1 MSAIHVL
8 CCFSPQARQVLEVTL
23 ALNSGTT
30 VQQALALLQSQWQ
43 WPAGQVMAWGVWGR
57 KVAASHELQQGD
69 RLELYR
75 ALKVD
80 PKVARRQRFKR
91 QGAKRS
97 GLFASRRPGAVPG
110 Y

>member
-1 MSAIHVL
+1 MSTIHVL
-8 CCFSPQARQVLEVTL
+8 CCYSPQPRRVLELSL
-23 ALNSGTT
+23 ALASGAT
-30 VQQALALLQSQWQ
+30 VQQALVMLQPEWQ
-43 WPAGQVMAWGVWGR
+43 WPAGQIAAMGVWGR
-57 KVAASHELQQGD
+57 KVKASHVLQDGD

-75 ALKVD
+75 ALRVD

-97 GLFASRRPGAVPG
+97 GLFATRRPGAVPG

>member
-1 MSAIHVL
+1 
-8 CCFSPQARQVLEVTL
+8 VLEVTL
-23 ALNSGTT
+23 ALDSGTT
-30 VQQALALLQSQWQ
+30 VQQALALLQPQWQ

-57 KVAASHELQQGD
+57 KVAVSHVLQHGD

>member
-1 MSAIHVL
+1 MAPFQIL
-8 CCFSPQARQVLEVTL
+8 CCYSPQSREVVVHTLVLDAGVTVAQVLPQL
-23 ALNSGTT
+23 A
-30 VQQALALLQSQWQ
+30 AHWQ
-43 WPAGQVMAWGVWGR
+43 LPEGHITAVGIWGR
-57 KVAASHELQQGD
+57 KVSASHVLKPGD

-97 GLFASRRPGAVPG
+97 GLFATRRPGAVAG

>member
-1 MSAIHVL
+1 MTPICVL
-8 CCFSPQARQVLEVTL
+8 CCYSPQARQVRELTL
-23 ALNSGTT
+23 TLNAGTT
-30 VQQALALLQSQWQ
+30 VQQALVMLQPHWQ
-43 WPAGQVMAWGVWGR
+43 WPDGSIMAFGVWGR
-57 KVAASHELQQGD
+57 KVTASHVLQHGD

-97 GLFASRRPGAVPG
+97 GLFATRRPGAVPG

>member
-1 MSAIHVL
+1 MSHIQVL
-8 CCFSPQARQVLEVTL
+8 CCYSPKPRQVVEL
-23 ALNSGTT
+23 ALTLDAGAT
-30 VQQALALLQSQWQ
+30 VQQVLTLLQPQWQ
-43 WPAGQVMAWGVWGR
+43 WPAGQITAMGVWGR
-57 KVAASHELQQGD
+57 RVAASHVLQHGD

-75 ALKVD
+75 GLLVD

-97 GLFASRRPGAVPG
+97 GLFATRRPGAVPG

>member
-1 MSAIHVL
+1 MAQIQIL
-8 CCFSPQARQVLEVTL
+8 CCYSPQARQVLEQTL
-23 ALNSGTT
+23 TLEAGAT
-30 VQQALALLQSQWQ
+30 VEQALALLQAQWQ
-43 WPAGQVMAWGVWGR
+43 WPAEGVTACGIWNK
-57 KVAASHELQQGD
+57 KVAASHVLQEGD

-75 ALKVD
+75 ALVVD

-97 GLFASRRPGAVPG
+97 GLFANRRPGAVPG

>member
-1 MSAIHVL
+1 MASFQIL
-8 CCFSPQARQVLEVTL
+8 CCYSPQARQVRELTL
-23 ALNSGTT
+23 TLDYGTT
-30 VQQALALLQSQWQ
+30 VAQALALLQPQWQ
-43 WPAGQVMAWGVWGR
+43 WPEGRITAIGIWGR
-57 KVAASHELQQGD
+57 TVAANHVLRPGD

-75 ALKVD
+75 ALLVD

-97 GLFASRRPGAVPG
+97 GLFAKRRPGAVPG

>member
-1 MSAIHVL
+1 M
-8 CCFSPQARQVLEVTL
+8 EL
-23 ALNSGTT
+23 ALTLDVGTT
-30 VQQALALLQSQWQ
+30 VQQALALLQPQWR
-43 WPAGQVMAWGVWGR
+43 WPAGQITAFGIWGR
-57 KVAASHELQQGD
+57 RVAASHELQPGD

-75 ALKVD
+75 GLLVD

-97 GLFASRRPGAVPG
+97 GLFATRRPGAVPG

>member
-1 MSAIHVL
+1 MSKIHVQ
-8 CCFSPQARQVLEVTL
+8 CCYSPQPRQVLELTL
-23 ALNSGTT
+23 TLESGTT
-30 VQQALALLQSQWQ
+30 VEQALALLAPHWQ
-43 WPAGQVMAWGVWGR
+43 WPAGQITAQGIWGR
-57 KVAASHELQQGD
+57 RVALGELLKDGD

-75 ALKVD
+75 ALRVD

-97 GLFASRRPGAVPG
+97 GLFAQRRPGAVPG

>member
-1 MSAIHVL
+1 MRELIL
-8 CCFSPQARQVLEVTL
+8 TL
-23 ALNSGTT
+23 DAGTT
-30 VQQALALLQSQWQ
+30 VAQALSLLQPQWQ
-43 WPAGQVMAWGVWGR
+43 WPAGQITAFGVWGR
-57 KVAASHELQQGD
+57 RVAASHVLQPGD

-75 ALKVD
+75 ALLVD

-97 GLFASRRPGAVPG
+97 GLFAQRRPGAAPG

>member
-1 MSAIHVL
+1 MAPFQIL
-8 CCFSPQARQVLEVTL
+8 CCYSPQSRQVVELTLTLEAGASV
-23 ALNSGTT
+23 AHAIS
-30 VQQALALLQSQWQ
+30 LLTPHWQ
-43 WPAGQVMAWGVWGR
+43 WAPGDVDAFGIWGR
-57 KVAASHELQQGD
+57 KVSANHVLKPGD

-97 GLFASRRPGAVPG
+97 GLFATRRPGAVPG

>member
-1 MSAIHVL
+1 MTSFQIL
-8 CCFSPQARQVLEVTL
+8 CCYSPQARQVQELTL
-23 ALNSGTT
+23 TLDFGAT
-30 VQQALALLQSQWQ
+30 VAQALALLQPQWQ
-43 WPAGQVMAWGVWGR
+43 WPAGQIAAIGIWGR
-57 KVAASHELQQGD
+57 TVAANHVLRPGD

-75 ALKVD
+75 ALVVD

-97 GLFASRRPGAVPG
+97 GLFAKRRPGAVPG

>member
-1 MSAIHVL
+1 MTPFQIL
-8 CCFSPQARQVLEVTL
+8 CCYSPQSREVVEHTL
-23 ALNSGTT
+23 ALVAGVT
-30 VQQALALLQSQWQ
+30 V
-43 WPAGQVMAWGVWGR
+43 GQVLPQLAAHWQLHEGQITAVGIWGR
-57 KVAASHELQQGD
+57 KVPASHVLQPGD

-97 GLFASRRPGAVPG
+97 GLFATRRPGAVPG

>member
-1 MSAIHVL
+1 MALLQIV
-8 CCFSPQARQVLEVTL
+8 CCYSPQARQMLELTL
-23 ALNSGTT
+23 TLEAGST
-30 VQQALALLQSQWQ
+30 VEQALAKLAAHWQ
-43 WPAGQVMAWGVWGR
+43 WPEGAITALGIWGR
-57 KVAASHELQQGD
+57 RVPVSQVLKNGD

-75 ALKVD
+75 ALRVD

-97 GLFASRRPGAVPG
+97 GLFANRRPGAVPG

>member
-1 MSAIHVL
+1 MASIQVL
-8 CCFSPQARQVLEVTL
+8 CCYSPQARQVRELSL
-23 ALNSGTT
+23 T
-30 VQQALALLQSQWQ
+30 VEAGATVAQALAVLTLH
-43 WPAGQVMAWGVWGR
+43 WPLPPGQIAAMGIWGR
-57 KVAASHELQQGD
+57 KVAAGHLLQAGD

-75 ALKVD
+75 ALQVD

>member
-1 MSAIHVL
+1 MAQIHIL
-8 CCFSPQARQVLEVTL
+8 CCYSPQARQVLEQSLTL
-23 ALNSGTT
+23 DAGAT
-30 VQQALALLQSQWQ
+30 VELALALLQAQWQ
-43 WPAGQVMAWGVWGR
+43 FSAGDIAACGIWGK
-57 KVAASHELQQGD
+57 KVAIIHVLQEGD

-75 ALKVD
+75 ALRVD

-97 GLFASRRPGAVPG
+97 GLFANRRPGAVPG

>member
-1 MSAIHVL
+1 MPQIQVL
-8 CCFSPQARQVLEVTL
+8 CCYSPKPRQVLEL
-23 ALNSGTT
+23 SLHLDAGAT
-30 VQQALALLQSQWQ
+30 VQQALALLAPQWQ
-43 WPAGQVMAWGVWGR
+43 LPPGQITSWGVWGR
-57 KVAASHELQQGD
+57 RVAASHVLQEGD

-75 ALKVD
+75 ALLVD

-97 GLFASRRPGAVPG
+97 GLFATRRPGAVAG

>member
-1 MSAIHVL
+1 MTPFQIL
-8 CCFSPQARQVLEVTL
+8 CCYSPQSREVVERTL
-23 ALNSGTT
+23 AVDAGVT
-30 VQQALALLQSQWQ
+30 VGQILPQLAALLC
-43 WPAGQVMAWGVWGR
+43 WPEGHITAVGIWGR
-57 KVAASHELQQGD
+57 KVSASHVLQPGD

-97 GLFASRRPGAVPG
+97 GLFATRRPGAVPG

>member
-1 MSAIHVL
+1 MASIQVL
-8 CCFSPQARQVLEVTL
+8 CCYSPQARQVWELSLNLE
-23 ALNSGTT
+23 AGAT
-30 VQQALALLQSQWQ
+30 VAQALALLTLHWQLPQSQIS
-43 WPAGQVMAWGVWGR
+43 ATGIWGR
-57 KVAASHELQQGD
+57 KVAGHHVLKAGD

-75 ALKVD
+75 ALQVD
-80 PKVARRQRFKR
+80 SKVARRQRFKR